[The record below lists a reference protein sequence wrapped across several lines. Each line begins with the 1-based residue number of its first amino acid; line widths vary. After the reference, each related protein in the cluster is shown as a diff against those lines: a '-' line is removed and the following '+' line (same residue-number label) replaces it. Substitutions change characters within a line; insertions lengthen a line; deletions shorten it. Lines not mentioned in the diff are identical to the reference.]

1 MIEQTVNSILEAE
14 DEAKRRVADAE
25 QRAAQI
31 VNDGEIAAEAIR
43 KTAAEQNKAYF
54 AKQSAAI
61 DAEAASVAATKLAED
76 NAVSDSENAA
86 YAANVDKAVQ
96 VILEQLY
103 K

>member
-14 DEAKRRVADAE
+14 DEAKRRIADAE

-31 VNDGEIAAEAIR
+31 VNDGEIAAEAVR

-54 AKQSAAI
+54 AQQSAAI
-61 DAEAASVAATKLAED
+61 DVDAAAQAAAELARL
-76 NAVSDSENAA
+76 NAESDTENKA
-86 YAANVDKAVQ
+86 YQANVDKAVQ
-96 VILEQLY
+96 IILEQLY